1 MVAVVTVLVL
11 YGAVCA
17 GSSEWC
23 ICLVFWW
30 REMDIAGERD
40 MWTKDLELWCHKK
53 KGQIVVNMFLI
64 ESFICIFQ
72 ACRNVNDVA

>member
-1 MVAVVTVLVL
+1 MA
-11 YGAVCA
+11 
-17 GSSEWC
+17 
-23 ICLVFWW
+23 
-30 REMDIAGERD
+30 IAGERD